1 MVRDWVSF
9 LCGRLTYSVVLTLQ
23 TQAARP
29 VMCLDEIS
37 TGLDAATTFDI
48 TRMLA
53 IASRLTQ
60 TIKIVSLLQP
70 PPETVANFDELIL
83 LAAGKIIYNGPVESV
98 VEYFEALG
106 YAIPE
111 RMDVADWLQALPT
124 KDGWQYLKNDDNTPQ
139 ADLIQKH
146 LSPEEF
152 RQRFTESEYG
162 LEVLERVDAPVGEG
176 ADMIKEIALRRYQN
190 SALESLKLVGRR
202 ELLLWWRDQYAIK
215 AKIAQNCIMGVV
227 VGTLFFQQGRS
238 ICSRMSLNVQ
248 Y

>member
-1 MVRDWVSF
+1 
-9 LCGRLTYSVVLTLQ
+9 
-23 TQAARP
+23 
-29 VMCLDEIS
+29 MCLDEIS

-83 LAAGKIIYNGPVESV
+83 LAEGKIIYNGPVENV

-106 YAIPE
+106 YSIPE

-139 ADLIQKH
+139 TDLIKKH
-146 LSPEEF
+146 LSPKQF
-152 RQRFTESEYG
+152 RQRFTESKYG
-162 LEVLERVDAPVGEG
+162 QELLESVDAPVGEG
-176 ADMIKEIALRRYQN
+176 ADMIQEIAQRKYQN

-227 VGTLFFQQGRS
+227 VGTLFFQQGKS
-238 ICSRMSLNVQ
+238 ICSLASFAVHC
-248 Y
+248 

>member
-1 MVRDWVSF
+1 
-9 LCGRLTYSVVLTLQ
+9 
-23 TQAARP
+23 
-29 VMCLDEIS
+29 MCLDEIS

-83 LAAGKIIYNGPVESV
+83 LAEGKIIYNGPVENV

-106 YAIPE
+106 YSIPE

-139 ADLIQKH
+139 MDLIKKH
-146 LSPEEF
+146 LSPKQF
-152 RQRFTESEYG
+152 RQRFTESKYG
-162 LEVLERVDAPVGEG
+162 QELLESVDAPVGEG
-176 ADMIKEIALRRYQN
+176 ADMIQEIAQRKYQN

-227 VGTLFFQQGRS
+227 VGTLFFQQGKS
-238 ICSRMSLNVQ
+238 ICSLASFAVHC
-248 Y
+248 